1 MDCENKFM
9 SVPQWLAWA
18 RRLQAIAQ
26 SGLTYCKDQFDV
38 HRYHQIREIAAEMMT
53 SGTPLP
59 ADAAI
64 ENLFAEQAGYATPK
78 VDVRV
83 AAFRDERILLVRE
96 LSDNCWTLPGGWAD
110 VGEPPSVA
118 AARETREESGFEV
131 QITKIAALY
140 DRDLH
145 GHPPFAFHSYK
156 VFFVGEVRAG
166 CAQASNETS
175 DAQFFVENDLPP
187 LSLPRVTPTQIAH
200 MFEHFRNP
208 ALPTSFD

>member
-1 MDCENKFM
+1 M

-26 SGLTYCKDQFDV
+26 CGLAYCKDQFDIE
-38 HRYHQIREIAAEMMT
+38 RYHQIREIAAEMMT
-53 SGTPLP
+53 TGTQLP
-59 ADAAI
+59 ADARI
-64 ENLFAEQAGYATPK
+64 EHLFAGQTGYATPK

-83 AAFRDERILLVRE
+83 AAFRDAKILLVRE
-96 LSDNCWTLPGGWAD
+96 LSDQRWTLPGGWAD
-110 VGEPPSVA
+110 VGEAPAVA

-131 QITKIAALY
+131 QITKVAALY

-156 VFFVGEVRAG
+156 IFFVGDVRAG
-166 CAQASNETS
+166 SAQASNETS
-175 DAQFFVENDLPP
+175 DAQFFAENELPP
-187 LSLPRVTPTQIAH
+187 LSLSRVTPAQIAH